1 MRSQYVAAMT
11 HQEVFFQLSNILSST
26 SSSEAG
32 IGAEEEPECAAS
44 RETRQFGI
52 TSDFISR
59 TFRKSTAI
67 QIYCMMIFNK
77 ARNCVWKQHTWN
89 KKPLH
94 PSLKLAATLCHL
106 DSGANYSDMQYSWRV
121 AKKTLSIVVRE
132 VCNDICKEYVHEV
145 MIAPLHLK
153 NGNNWLM
160 VSSRC
165 WTLINCDATIDDKRI
180 AFMKRVIYGFL

>member
-1 MRSQYVAAMT
+1 MGPQYVAAMT

-32 IGAEEEPECAAS
+32 IGVEEEPECAAS

-77 ARNCVWKQHTWN
+77 ARKQHTWN

-106 DSGANYSDMQYSWRV
+106 ESGANYSDMQYSWRV

-165 WTLINCDATIDDKRI
+165 WTLINCDATIDGKRI
-180 AFMKRVIYGFL
+180 AIMKRVISGFL